1 VRTGSQELA
10 HEALERLSA
19 MTVAGSDWAAGLT
32 ARSRAL
38 LSEGPD
44 AKHCYIEAVQRFL
57 RTPLRPELAR
67 THLLYG
73 EWCNA
78 EGRRADAR
86 RQLRAAHDLFA
97 AMGAEAFTERARR
110 ELTTTGERVV
120 RREVDARTELTV
132 QEEHIARLARDG
144 HTHPEIAATL
154 FLSARTIEWHLRK
167 IFGKLG
173 ISSRKELDHALSS
186 HGRRSAVGSR
196 RPAT

>member
-1 VRTGSQELA
+1 MT
-10 HEALERLSA
+10 
-19 MTVAGSDWAAGLT
+19 TVAGSDWAAGLI

-38 LSEGPD
+38 LSDGPD
-44 AKHCYIEAVQRFL
+44 AEQCYTEAVQRFL

-78 EGRRADAR
+78 EGRKADAR

-97 AMGAEAFTERARR
+97 AMGAEAFAERARH
-110 ELTTTGERVV
+110 ELATTGDRVR
-120 RREVDARTELTV
+120 RREVDGPTELTT

-144 HTHPEIAATL
+144 HTNPEIAATL
-154 FLSARTIEWHLRK
+154 FLSTRTIEWHLRK

-186 HGRRSAVGSR
+186 SGRRAAAGSR
-196 RPAT
+196 RPEN